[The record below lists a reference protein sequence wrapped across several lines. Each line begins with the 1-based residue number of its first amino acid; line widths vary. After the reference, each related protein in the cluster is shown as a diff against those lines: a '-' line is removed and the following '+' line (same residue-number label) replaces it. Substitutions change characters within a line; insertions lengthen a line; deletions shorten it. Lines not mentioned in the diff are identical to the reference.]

1 MNAIKFVILD
11 CIATLYV
18 KKLHLI
24 KNS

>member
-1 MNAIKFVILD
+1 MGAAKVYNLD

-18 KKLHLI
+18 KKLNLI